1 MYISKQ
7 ILRLQIELNDH
18 FPNFLYDALY
28 FILARQ
34 FRLNLKC
41 AYLGF
46 QVQVGSHLSSFGL
59 CNHFS

>member
-7 ILRLQIELNDH
+7 VLRLQIELNDH

-46 QVQVGSHLSSFGL
+46 QIQVGRHLVSVRL
-59 CNHFS
+59 CNVF